1 MKEIGM
7 SCPNGHGK
15 IVIKKVRKKVAFR
28 GINIIVPIEQYICQV
43 CGVEASTIDQAA
55 DIQKAI
61 SDAYRKAVNLLTGKE
76 IVDKRKRLKLTQEA
90 LAKRMNVGIASIKRW
105 EGGTIQSKSMDHAL
119 RIALGGQSVGD
130 SCTGNRPFS
139 IPRIKLVLKEF
150 ESILGKHIWYYGK
163 ILRKKATIISMSIA
177 PYFYALS
184 ENYGSPE
191 EDYLTMYEQGR
202 MTQEAKAVYEA
213 LLENG
218 PLDSITLRKSAHL
231 TSKDSESRFTRAL
244 SDLQTDFKIMPVA
257 VVDAGSWHYSFAYD
271 IVARHEPEVIEKA
284 RFLGELDARQR
295 IIELYFRSVGAAQS
309 RDLVKL
315 FRWMPRDIE
324 QAVGRLVEQ
333 GIICNHEMLDGQS
346 GEWIVL
352 NELFQ

>member
-1 MKEIGM
+1 MITFDKIQEYRSYTFGIIPKYRVRTKEDAIQYVNRLGYIYFWPITGIVLP
-7 SCPNGHGK
+7 SLWVAVSGDRPVPNEHDDPGHVTWDWK
-15 IVIKKVRKKVAFR
+15 
-28 GINIIVPIEQYICQV
+28 
-43 CGVEASTIDQAA
+43 D
-55 DIQKAI
+55 
-61 SDAYRKAVNLLTGKE
+61 
-76 IVDKRKRLKLTQEA
+76 
-90 LAKRMNVGIASIKRW
+90 
-105 EGGTIQSKSMDHAL
+105 
-119 RIALGGQSVGD
+119 
-130 SCTGNRPFS
+130 
-139 IPRIKLVLKEF
+139 
-150 ESILGKHIWYYGK
+150 SILGKHIWYYGK

-191 EDYLTMYEQGR
+191 EDYLTIYEQGR

-218 PLDSITLRKSAHL
+218 PLDSINLRKSAHL
-231 TSKDSESRFTRAL
+231 SSKDSESRFTRAL

-271 IVARHEPEVIEKA
+271 IVARHEPGMIEKA

-315 FRWMPRDIE
+315 FRWLPRDIE

-352 NELFQ
+352 NELFD